1 MSLIAI
7 MQLNFTVGN
16 IKKNTEKI
24 INSIHE
30 IKKQGADLIIFPEL
44 ALTGYFPQDNLLF
57 LPFKEQ
63 ITESLDL
70 IRCATSNC
78 YVILGTPT
86 YERSEIHSLIYNSAV
101 IFHNQE
107 IVYTIHKNVLP
118 NYNVFFESRYF
129 TKAEHPQVIN
139 ILNKKIG
146 IQICEDMWNPCYPIT
161 KSQCENG
168 AELIIN
174 ISASPFTKEKPEK
187 RMKVISEHVKQNKVP
202 FIYVNLVGGQDELV
216 FDGRSIVM
224 DGDGKLVVSLKNFEE
239 SVYLFDM
246 NSVIKGTAEQ
256 VNYQVTSVEEEIIK
270 AITLNIRDYI
280 TKNVLESK
288 LLIALSGGIDSAI
301 TAYLATLIVPSSD
314 VYCIYLPTKY
324 SSDISYTSGKEL
336 AENLGINFIEINIDE
351 IINEFQTSLKSDLLP
366 NLSLSTLHQI
376 ADENLQARIRA
387 VILMYISNKFN
398 LFVLSTGNKSEIATG
413 FCTLYGDTIGARNL
427 IGDLYKTEVYELAK
441 HINKNHIVIPN
452 SIIDREPTAELNFN
466 QKDSDRL
473 PEYSELDPILK
484 LFIEENKGI
493 YELVSLGYNKELVEK
508 IIQLVKRNEFKRYQ
522 LPPTVHLSEKA
533 FDQGRKMPITN
544 GFSY

>member
-376 ADENLQARIRA
+376 ADE
-387 VILMYISNKFN
+387 
-398 LFVLSTGNKSEIATG
+398 
-413 FCTLYGDTIGARNL
+413 
-427 IGDLYKTEVYELAK
+427 
-441 HINKNHIVIPN
+441 
-452 SIIDREPTAELNFN
+452 
-466 QKDSDRL
+466 
-473 PEYSELDPILK
+473 
-484 LFIEENKGI
+484 
-493 YELVSLGYNKELVEK
+493 
-508 IIQLVKRNEFKRYQ
+508 
-522 LPPTVHLSEKA
+522 
-533 FDQGRKMPITN
+533 
-544 GFSY
+544 